1 MAACGASDGVVASM
15 GGDGGSGGVVDE
27 GGALVDAFVDALA
40 NPVGDAK
47 AESLPPDVATEQCN
61 KTGTLGPTPS
71 NFAVHDYPGKSV
83 EELSAVRVIGHIAS
97 VAKPSIGGNSYD
109 HTTSVLNSSLRP
121 GSVAVYCGA
130 TGGSQAYD
138 TVTFVLPR

>member
-1 MAACGASDGVVASM
+1 MAACGASDGIVASM
-15 GGDGGSGGVVDE
+15 QDGGGPLGDAFA
-27 GGALVDAFVDALA
+27 GAADAFGDALV
-40 NPVGDAK
+40 NPVNDAK
-47 AESLPPDVATEQCN
+47 ADPLPPDVATEPCD

-83 EELSAVRVIGHIAS
+83 EDLSAVRVIGHIDA

-109 HTTSVLNSSLRP
+109 HTTSVLNSSLRA

-130 TGGSQAYD
+130 TGGAQAYSS
-138 TVTFVLPR
+138 VTFVLPR